1 MKHPS
6 SSGRRISAF
15 ARNLAAAGLAVAAVA
30 TGPGLGAETPATTAP
45 ATTSVPAVNWVLP
58 LFTDKEGWRTMTLR
72 GSDVRQGKD
81 HLAVTDLSITVF
93 SGDAAAKVDT
103 ILLSPDAQYY
113 PKQNRA
119 AGAKQVRVIRDDME
133 VTGHGWNYD
142 HAAKKVSLDN
152 NVRVVFRAQLNDI
165 LK

>member
-1 MKHPS
+1 M
-6 SSGRRISAF
+6 
-15 ARNLAAAGLAVAAVA
+15 AGLCLRAQAPAPAPPAVA
-30 TGPGLGAETPATTAP
+30 
-45 ATTSVPAVNWVLP
+45 SVPAMNWVLP

-72 GSDVRQGKD
+72 GTDVRQAKD

-113 PKQNRA
+113 PKENRA
-119 AGAKQVRVIRDDME
+119 TGAKAVRVIRDDIE
-133 VTGHGWNYD
+133 VTGNGWNYD

-152 NVRVVFRAQLNDI
+152 NVRVVFRAELNDI